1 MPTAQITRRPT
12 QSLAFDGTLKPAWCR
27 AKHLGI
33 VTGRDSH
40 PAGTVGS
47 GGFKTRCSGG
57 PLLKGRLRMVFSS
70 APCRVAWSSV

>member
-27 AKHLGI
+27 AKYLRI
-33 VTGRDSH
+33 TTGRDPH

-47 GGFKTRCSGG
+47 GG
-57 PLLKGRLRMVFSS
+57 LRP
-70 APCRVAWSSV
+70 AVAAVPYPKDAWE